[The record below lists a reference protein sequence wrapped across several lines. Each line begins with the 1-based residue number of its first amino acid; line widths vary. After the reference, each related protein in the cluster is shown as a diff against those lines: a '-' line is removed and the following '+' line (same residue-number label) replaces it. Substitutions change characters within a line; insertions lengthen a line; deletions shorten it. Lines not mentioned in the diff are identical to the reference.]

1 VTRISVSVVYALPA
15 GATEIELE
23 LPAGSS
29 VADALA
35 RSGLEARHP
44 DIDFAAAGV
53 GVYGVRVALDTKLS
67 DGDRVEIYRP
77 LQADPKELR
86 RRRAGRRH
94 AD

>member
-1 VTRISVSVVYALPA
+1 VKRIAVSVVYALPA
-15 GATEIELE
+15 GATEIKLE
-23 LPAGSS
+23 LPPGSS

-35 RSGLEARHP
+35 LSGIAARHP
-44 DIDFAAAGV
+44 DIDLAAAAV
-53 GVYGVRVALDTKLS
+53 GIFGARVGLRAKLS

-86 RRRAGRRH
+86 RRRAVRRR

>member
-15 GATEIELE
+15 GATEIELD

-35 RSGLEARHP
+35 LSGIEARHP
-44 DIDFAAAGV
+44 DIDLAAAGV
-53 GVYGVRVALDTKLS
+53 GVYGVRVALDTRLS

-77 LQADPKELR
+77 LQADPKDLR
-86 RRRAGRRH
+86 RRRAARRR

>member
-1 VTRISVSVVYALPA
+1 VTRITVSVVYALPT

-35 RSGLEARHP
+35 LSGIEARHP
-44 DIDFAAAGV
+44 EIDLAAMAV
-53 GVYGVRVALDTKLS
+53 GVYGVRVALDTRLS
-67 DGDRVEIYRP
+67 NGDRVEIYRP
-77 LQADPKELR
+77 LQADPKDLR
-86 RRRAGRRH
+86 RRRAIRRG

>member
-1 VTRISVSVVYALPA
+1 VKRIAVSVVYALPA
-15 GATEIELE
+15 GATEVELE

-35 RSGLEARHP
+35 LSGIAARHP
-44 DIDFAAAGV
+44 DIDVTAAAV
-53 GVYGVRVALDTKLS
+53 GIYGARVGLNAPLS

-77 LQADPKELR
+77 LQADPKDLR
-86 RRRAGRRH
+86 RRRAGRRR

>member
-1 VTRISVSVVYALPA
+1 VKRIAVSVVYALPA

-35 RSGLEARHP
+35 LSGIAAHHP
-44 DIDFAAAGV
+44 DIDLAAAAV
-53 GVYGVRVALDTKLS
+53 GIYGARVGLSAKLS
-67 DGDRVEIYRP
+67 DGDLVEIYRP
-77 LQADPKELR
+77 LQADPKDLR
-86 RRRAGRRH
+86 RRRAVRRR